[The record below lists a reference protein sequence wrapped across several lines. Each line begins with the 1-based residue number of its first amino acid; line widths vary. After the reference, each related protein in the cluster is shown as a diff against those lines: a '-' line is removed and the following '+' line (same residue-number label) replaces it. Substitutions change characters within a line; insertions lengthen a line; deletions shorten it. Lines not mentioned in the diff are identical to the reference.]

1 MVLTKK
7 FRNIGLHDRLTLV
20 ERGTRRMR
28 IAQALLAEC
37 SDRKIVSPIEAAL
50 GQCRP
55 LEGGKTL
62 REAAKPKLQL
72 ADGSMAP
79 RLFVC

>member
-50 GQCRP
+50 GQPIPRCTVPGVEPWVERQ
-55 LEGGKTL
+55 
-62 REAAKPKLQL
+62 KPP
-72 ADGSMAP
+72 S
-79 RLFVC
+79 RSRSRV